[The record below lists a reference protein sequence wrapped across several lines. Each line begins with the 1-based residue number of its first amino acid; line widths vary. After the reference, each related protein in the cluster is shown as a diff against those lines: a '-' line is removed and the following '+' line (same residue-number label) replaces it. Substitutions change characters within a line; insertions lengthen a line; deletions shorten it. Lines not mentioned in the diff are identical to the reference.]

1 MRLINLFLTNLKYKK
16 KIQTNINFLLVHYRK
31 FNIVFIKYNFII
43 QKIVSIILTYSNS
56 FLTIQNFK
64 GKKIFNCSIKAVE
77 QYNNKM
83 QNLNN
88 QILKHYYKVLVL
100 KLKLIKIPV
109 AFHFYNLNSNFNWF
123 LQKISKKIFVVV
135 VKSFKKYAHNGCR
148 KKKLK

>member
-88 QILKHYYKVLVL
+88 QILKHYYKVL
-100 KLKLIKIPV
+100 
-109 AFHFYNLNSNFNWF
+109 AFRSSGLV
-123 LQKISKKIFVVV
+123 KKKIVHF
-135 VKSFKKYAHNGCR
+135 VKSP
-148 KKKLK
+148 